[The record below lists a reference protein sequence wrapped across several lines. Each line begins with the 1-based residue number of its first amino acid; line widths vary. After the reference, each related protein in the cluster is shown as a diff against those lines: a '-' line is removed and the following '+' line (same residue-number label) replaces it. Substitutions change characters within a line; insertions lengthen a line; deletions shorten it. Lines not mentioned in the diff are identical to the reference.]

1 MKIATFNINDV
12 NKRLVNLLSWLDAA
26 RPDVACLQ
34 ELKTTDAGVP
44 VAAIAKAGYGAVWRG
59 EKSWNG
65 VAILARGCEPVLT
78 RTALPGDPSDK
89 QSRYIE
95 AAVQGVLV
103 ATLYAPNGNPLPGPK
118 FKYKLAWMKR
128 LLAHAA
134 ELYALDAPVVL
145 AGDFN
150 VVPTDADIYS
160 SKSYAKNALVQPEP
174 RALFRR
180 LLDQGWVDAIR
191 AMYPDSPMYTFWDYK
206 RNRWERDAGLRIDHL
221 LLNPK
226 AAKRLVD
233 AGVDREVRG
242 LEGASDHAPTWI
254 VLSDKPAT
262 RRQPVQRPK
271 KPTRPTTK
279 QTARPPAKPAP
290 RRPLLVIDGDSF
302 AHRSYH
308 ALPKTILQRGGKPAG
323 AILGFANLL
332 LRLYRE
338 EQPRAVLVAWDT
350 LEVPTYRHEEFPA
363 YQSGREFDDALL
375 EQLEV
380 IPEFVVACGFQN
392 AKAPGFEADDFLAAA
407 AAKEEKR
414 GGTVLIA
421 SGDRDTFQLA
431 SNRTTILYPV
441 RAGQM
446 ARIDPAE
453 VRERYGVDPKQVPDF
468 IALRGDPSD
477 QLPGAPGVG
486 ATGAATLLQRYGSLE
501 AALKAGRFPAMADTL
516 RLYRSIATMDKR
528 APLPSLRSQRPTW
541 RKAAALAREWQ
552 LNQLAG
558 RLEEL
563 GLLMPING

>member
-1 MKIATFNINDV
+1 MKIATLNINNV
-12 NKRLVNLLSWLDAA
+12 NKRLANLLAWLRRT

-34 ELKTTDAGVP
+34 ELKATEAEFP
-44 VAAIAKAGYGAVWRG
+44 IAAVEKAGYGAVWRG
-59 EKSWNG
+59 QKSWNG
-65 VAILARGCEPVLT
+65 VAILAHGSEPVAT
-78 RTALPGDPSDK
+78 RTALPGDPDDM

-95 AAVQGVLV
+95 AAVNGVLI
-103 ATLYAPNGNPLPGPK
+103 ATLYAPNGNPQPSPK
-118 FKYKLAWMKR
+118 FKYKLAWMER

-134 ELYALDAPVVL
+134 ELYALDAPVAL

-150 VVPTDADIYS
+150 VVPTDADIYP

-191 AMYPDSPMYTFWDYK
+191 TTYPDAPMYTFWDYK
-206 RNRWERDAGLRIDHL
+206 RDRWQRDAGLRIDHL

-242 LEGASDHAPTWI
+242 LEGASDHAPAWI
-254 VLSDKPAT
+254 VLSDKLAT
-262 RRQPVQRPK
+262 RRKSVQRPAK
-271 KPTRPTTK
+271 QPRTKTK
-279 QTARPPAKPAP
+279 QTARRVTSV
-290 RRPLLVIDGDSF
+290 RRQPLLVMDGDSF

-308 ALPKTILQRGGKPAG
+308 ALPKTILGRDGKPAG

-350 LEVPTYRHEEFPA
+350 LEVPTYRHEKLPV

-375 EQLEV
+375 EQLDV
-380 IPEFVVACGFQN
+380 LPEFVAACGFQN
-392 AKAPGFEADDFLAAA
+392 AKEPGFEADDFLAAA
-407 AAKEEKR
+407 AAKEERR
-414 GGTVLIA
+414 GGIVLIA

-431 SNRTTILYPV
+431 SDHTTILYPV
-441 RAGQM
+441 RAGEM
-446 ARIDPAE
+446 ARIGPDE
-453 VRERYGVDPKQVPDF
+453 VRARYGVDPAQVPDF

-477 QLPGAPGVG
+477 KVPGAPGVG

-501 AALKAGRFPAMADTL
+501 AALKAGRFPAQAENL
-516 RLYRSIATMDKR
+516 
-528 APLPSLRSQRPTW
+528 
-541 RKAAALAREWQ
+541 AAL
-552 LNQLAG
+552 
-558 RLEEL
+558 
-563 GLLMPING
+563 PINRNDEQKGSAAESSDPKADLG